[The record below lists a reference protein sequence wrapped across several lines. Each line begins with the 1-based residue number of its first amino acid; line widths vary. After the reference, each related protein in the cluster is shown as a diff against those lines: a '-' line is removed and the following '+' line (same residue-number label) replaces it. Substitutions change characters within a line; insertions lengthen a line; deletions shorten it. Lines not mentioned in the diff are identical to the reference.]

1 MMCARSKL
9 EISTPGFVAEHAAI
23 AAASPSTSTTVDVG
37 GRPRLVR
44 SARDLVG
51 DDHLG
56 AGLVDHVA
64 ESISRQRRV
73 EWDVRGAGLEDR
85 EDRDDQVH
93 GAFEK
98 DADRVSPRDA
108 ESEEVMGQAVGPGVQ
123 LRVGDGRRIRA
134 QCDTVRRRCGLALE
148 QRVCADPGLDVHPWT

>member
-23 AAASPSTSTTVDVG
+23 VG
-37 GRPRLVR
+37 GVSIDQHHRRRRRTTALVR

-73 EWDVRGAGLEDR
+73 EWDVRGAGLQDR

-93 GAFEK
+93 GAFQK
-98 DADRVSPRDA
+98 DAHRVSRRDA

-123 LRVGDGRRIRA
+123 LRVGDRRRIRA

-148 QRVCADPGLDVHPWT
+148 QRVCADPGLDVHPRT